1 MKATGIVGIILIIV
15 GVVALIYGGITYTS
29 HKKSVNVGP
38 VHASASTHKT
48 IPLPPVLGGVLLAAG
63 IVLMALGARRA

>member
-1 MKATGIVGIILIIV
+1 MKPAGIAGVILIIV
-15 GVVALIYGGITYTS
+15 GVIVLIYGGITYTS

-48 IPLPPVLGGVLLAAG
+48 IPLPPVLGGVLLAGG
-63 IVLMALGARRA
+63 IVLVVVGARRA